1 MCNYAAV
8 KRWKRSVAWFLS
20 FGAKSVAD
28 AERNFSRKCFYV
40 ATYLRILSC
49 YVNLTRVL
57 AKRQLESHQRHLE
70 KTAAVKAEAN
80 VVSIGRKTTVYR
92 LEAGESRFLETRT
105 MMSIATR
112 SRISLT
118 CL

>member
-1 MCNYAAV
+1 MEAMGCLV
-8 KRWKRSVAWFLS
+8 PEFRSEKCCGHGTQLFE
-20 FGAKSVAD
+20 KMQ
-28 AERNFSRKCFYV
+28 CFYV

-49 YVNLTRVL
+49 YVKLLV
-57 AKRQLESHQRHLE
+57 KRQLESRQRHLE
-70 KTAAVKAEAN
+70 KTVVVKAGDY
-80 VVSIGRKTTVYR
+80 VVFIGRKTIIYR

-105 MMSIATR
+105 VMSIAMC